1 MALSVLGLKAL
12 RGSAAMLMAD
22 FPLEPMKMMAL
33 DFAFEAACGE
43 LGIGDGS
50 LDVAKRE
57 RLAHILL
64 GFVRKGE
71 DDIAVLRRRA
81 VMHFRNTALPGG

>member
-1 MALSVLGLKAL
+1 
-12 RGSAAMLMAD
+12 MLMPD
-22 FPLEPMKMMAL
+22 RPLEPSKMMVL
-33 DFAFEAACGE
+33 DFAFKAACSD

-71 DDIAVLRRRA
+71 DDIAVLHRRA
-81 VMHFRNTALPGG
+81 VIQFRNTALPGG